1 MSEPIYQPTPAPL
14 SCGFLQR
21 NGHPDY
27 LLVTRASWSNPEA
40 GVGVDLELRFANG
53 WPTSLPSDIIL
64 GTPSGLAI
72 GKPTVHAVVID
83 TPTNLLDHPMNLI
96 ATRTN
101 EHGSETLGVAHCTP
115 PSCRGT
121 EDSDIGRITIA
132 AASPG
137 DKNVRLHIEGGFHN
151 GRPTLTSEPFLIKI
165 MVSRLEAALCT
176 PCSLL
181 RGASVTLLLHRAP
194 LCAPLVHRLRAVLS
208 LCSVTLPSLNGHCP
222 SVPPV
227 VQSISTPT

>member
-101 EHGSETLGVAHCTP
+101 EHGSETLGVAHCAP
-115 PSCRGT
+115 PSCRGS

-137 DKNVRLHIEGGFHN
+137 DKNVRLHIEGGVHN
-151 GRPTLTSEPFLIKI
+151 GRPTLTSEPLLIKI

-176 PCSLL
+176 RASLL
-181 RGASVTLLLHRAP
+181 RRQCDIAPAPRASVCTASALCLEPMLCHSPITEWP
-194 LCAPLVHRLRAVLS
+194 LPIYATPA
-208 LCSVTLPSLNGHCP
+208 
-222 SVPPV
+222 
-227 VQSISTPT
+227 VQSISTTT